1 MKIIKNINWDFLNK
15 KELKESIILYTTTL
29 VITLG
34 LIYLLFPNLLSGM
47 YEVRKINK
55 NIVIINEKID
65 TIKTTQDILLEKVDI
80 LNENQYNSTQT
91 ILDTLR
97 LLNQKIEDVQHSTFQ
112 NNRIANQNIIELQKI
127 KRLQYELKINDNSM
141 EPPKVSAL
149 EGLFKKGG

>member
-1 MKIIKNINWDFLNK
+1 MKIIKNINWDFLNE

-34 LIYLLFPNLLSGM
+34 LIYLLFPNLLSGL

-112 NNRIANQNIIELQKI
+112 NNRIANQNNIELQKI